1 MLFSKPFKYLFLV
14 VFQWHM
20 ETNPARNPTIL
31 PAVVVTVLLSLNILA
46 AIQALRC
53 FVGNTP
59 LLNTFPNSSRVLGY
73 ICYLVVGGIVW
84 VSFVKNGAYRRFEAE
99 FATASTGRRRKRT
112 VAVTFYIVVSVCLP
126 FVLKAL
132 WHSAH
137 ALG

>member
-1 MLFSKPFKYLFLV
+1 
-14 VFQWHM
+14 M
-20 ETNPARNPTIL
+20 ETSPARHPAIL

-46 AIQALRC
+46 ALQVLRF

-59 LLNTFPNSSRVLGY
+59 LLSTFTDTSRLLGY
-73 ICYLVVGGIVW
+73 ICYVVVGGIVW
-84 VSFVKNGAYRRFEAE
+84 VTFVKNGAYGRFEAE
-99 FATASTGRRRKRT
+99 FATASTVRRRIRT
-112 VAVTFYIVVSVCLP
+112 AAVAFYIVVTVCLP